1 MCPGFLRHGEI
12 LKPRTRTE
20 AMATPAIC
28 STVPLTSGCGITRTR
43 TAHPV
48 PALGMDQDD
57 RAAREAPAMAA
68 DCSICTARSTCLIT
82 PCLDGAISPDSSFLK
97 RQLFARGEHIY
108 REGDAP
114 ARVYVVQSG
123 MVKSYMTSMNGN
135 EHVITFDMQG
145 NLLGLDGL
153 TGEVHTSSAVAL
165 ETVSL
170 CGISIG
176 RMETLGNRF
185 PLWQFN
191 LLASELVRGHST
203 LLILGRK
210 DAQARLAA
218 FLLDLSGRFRVRGQ
232 SPQEFNLSMSRQDIG
247 NHLGMTIETVCRAL
261 TYLRKTRLIDIDYRR
276 VLIRDFDRLRA
287 LAGTRHV
294 PRC

>member
-1 MCPGFLRHGEI
+1 MCLGFLRHDVI
-12 LKPRTRTE
+12 LNPRTRTE
-20 AMATPAIC
+20 TMAIPAIC

-43 TAHPV
+43 TARPV
-48 PALGMDQDD
+48 PAPRMDHDD
-57 RAAREAPAMAA
+57 RTAMEVPAMAA
-68 DCSICTARSTCLIT
+68 ACSICAARSGCLIT
-82 PCLDGAISPDSSFLK
+82 PCLDGAISPDSSSLK
-97 RQLFARGEHIY
+97 RQLFAQGEHIY

-123 MVKSYMTSMNGN
+123 MVKSYMTGMNGD
-135 EHVITFDMQG
+135 EHVVTFDMQC

-170 CGISIG
+170 CGISIS
-176 RMETLGNRF
+176 RMETLGNRS
-185 PLWQFN
+185 PLWLFS

-203 LLILGRK
+203 LLILSRK

-261 TYLRKTRLIDIDYRR
+261 SCLRKSRLIDIDYRR
-276 VLIRDFDRLRA
+276 VLIRDFDRLHA
-287 LAGTRHV
+287 LTGT
-294 PRC
+294 